1 MALGKSYPMKP
12 LTQRD
17 GSLAIKAWPIARA
30 PSGKLEPKG
39 EDYFLTLELDRPVRG
54 ELALIALRVMRELG
68 VRHGV
73 PFKSLE
79 ARPDLALPADLQPIA
94 AQILDQALGGTEVK
108 LDADQEWLLRSRY
121 IHQSAHWVPSKG
133 LLISKPTENNV
144 RNVHPNKPQKGYPQ

>member
-1 MALGKSYPMKP
+1 MKP
-12 LTQRD
+12 LTLRD

-30 PSGKLEPKG
+30 PSGKLEPTG

-73 PFKSLE
+73 PFDVIDDE
-79 ARPDLALPADLQPIA
+79 DRRFRLPEDLQPIA
-94 AQILDQALGGTEVK
+94 TQILDQALGGAEVK
-108 LDADQEWLLRSRY
+108 LDADQECLLRSRY

-133 LLISKPTENNV
+133 LLINKPTENNV
-144 RNVHPNKPQKGYPQ
+144 RNVHPNKPQMGYPQ